1 MHLVRRHAL
10 ALVLCAV
17 VAPGLS
23 LSITTTAWSQG
34 SDVTSLTAGPPTIT
48 SFSPTSGPVG
58 TKVTIKGTGLAK
70 ASKVTFDNKV
80 AKPTSDTATKIV
92 VKVPTGAATGKIKV
106 TTAAGTAASSSK
118 FKVTS

>member
-34 SDVTSLTAGPPTIT
+34 SDVTSLTAGPPTIA